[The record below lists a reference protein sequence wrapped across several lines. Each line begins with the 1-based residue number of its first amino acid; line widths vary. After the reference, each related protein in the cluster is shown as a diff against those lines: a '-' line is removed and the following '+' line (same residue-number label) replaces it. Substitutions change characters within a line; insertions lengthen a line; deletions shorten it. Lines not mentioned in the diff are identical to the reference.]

1 MRIGIISDTHIP
13 DKAKSIPA
21 PILEAFKGVDMIIHA
36 GDLINLSVLKQLKTV
51 CSKVYAV
58 YGNMDTYDTRKDLP
72 EKEIII
78 AGTHRIGVTH
88 GCGAPG
94 NLIDQTKKV
103 FKDDK
108 VDLIIFGHSHSPT
121 NQSKDGIIFFNPG
134 SATDKIFAPFN
145 SYGIIEING
154 EIKAQIIK
162 I

>member
-1 MRIGIISDTHIP
+1 MRIGIISDTHIH
-13 DKAKSIPA
+13 DKTKSIPA
-21 PILEAFKGVDMIIHA
+21 PILEAFKNVDMIIHA
-36 GDLINLSVLKQLKTV
+36 GDLVNLSVLKQLKTV

-58 YGNMDTYDTRKDLP
+58 YGNMDPYDTRKDLP
-72 EKEIII
+72 EKEIITS
-78 AGTHRIGVTH
+78 GRHRIGITH

-94 NLIDQTKKV
+94 SLIDQTKKV
-103 FKDDK
+103 FKDDN

-121 NQSKDGIIFFNPG
+121 NVTLDGIIFFNPG

-154 EIKAQIIK
+154 EIKAQIIR

>member
-13 DKAKSIPA
+13 DKAKTIPA

-36 GDLINLSVLKQLKTV
+36 GDLVNLSVLKQLKTV

-58 YGNMDTYDTRKDLP
+58 YGNMDPHDIRSHLP
-72 EKEIII
+72 EKEIIT
-78 AGTHRIGVTH
+78 AGRHRIGVTH

-94 NLIDQTKKV
+94 SLIEQTMKV

-121 NQSKDGIIFFNPG
+121 NENRDGIIFFNPG